1 MALARKLDSAT
12 KVESDRRLFNAV
24 GAFLAEHRLEPSPAN
39 YLLAYELMTRSNAA
53 ALAAVEAATSD
64 GIRLSQGDADRIMK
78 NSGIGPSGG
87 GDALSKF
94 GGEALQQAQRQLEI
108 VETIVGDTQAHTEQ
122 YGREL
127 ETNAA
132 QLSAFSGEVPLD
144 DLLRITAEMMDRT
157 KAAEKQLQ
165 RTTEEVQSLRRELAS
180 ASEEARTD
188 PLTGLPNRRALEDRL
203 TLLQA
208 NGEEFSAAVCD
219 IDRFKAVND
228 RHGHAVGDRVLK
240 AVARVLEESCPGH
253 MVARFGGEEFVV
265 LLPGTDGAAAAELLD
280 LARGELGSRSFKVR
294 ETDDSLGAITISG
307 GVAQL
312 RRGETWT
319 ELLMRADT
327 LLYEAKAAGRNRI
340 KVEAGA
346 HQPASN

>member
-1 MALARKLDSAT
+1 
-12 KVESDRRLFNAV
+12 
-24 GAFLAEHRLEPSPAN
+24 
-39 YLLAYELMTRSNAA
+39 MTRSNAA
-53 ALAAVEAATSD
+53 ALAAVEVATSD
-64 GIRLSQGDADRIMK
+64 GIRLTQGDANRIMK
-78 NSGIGPSGG
+78 DSGIGTPGE
-87 GDALSKF
+87 GDARSKF
-94 GGEALQQAQRQLEI
+94 GDEALEQARRQLEI
-108 VETIVGDTQAHTEQ
+108 VETIVGDTQAHTER

-132 QLSAFSGEVPLD
+132 QLSAFSDQVPLE

-157 KAAEKQLQ
+157 KAAERQLQ
-165 RTTEEVQSLRRELAS
+165 RTNEEVQSLRRELAS

-203 TLLQA
+203 AELQA
-208 NGEEFSAAVCD
+208 DGEEFSAAVCD

-228 RHGHAVGDRVLK
+228 RHGHAVGDRVIK

-253 MVARFGGEEFVV
+253 MVSRFGGEEFVV
-265 LLPGTDGAAAAELLD
+265 LLPGTDGASAAELLD
-280 LARGELGSRSFKVR
+280 LARCELDSRSFKVR
-294 ETDDSLGAITISG
+294 ETDDSLGSITISA

-312 RRGETWT
+312 RRGETWA

-340 KVEAGA
+340 AIETGA
-346 HQPASN
+346 HQRAPS

>member
-64 GIRLSQGDADRIMK
+64 GVRLSQGDADRIMK

-144 DLLRITAEMMDRT
+144 GLLRITAEMMDRT